1 MANAW
6 RARNPSVGL
15 CDTGSKFTR
24 RGKYGTET
32 VSESNGFWFGS
43 FDVGNSK
50 NLHMLID
57 TGSSDVIVNPGFY
70 VPGSTSKTLN
80 LTFDNAYGT
89 TESDGSGTGTVAG
102 TLYND
107 TIKFGTLSAAQTVGS
122 ATGTALIPGD
132 GIVGFAGVEVA
143 QFPNGAPPFFH
154 SLCNQGQVSLC
165 RFGLALGKN
174 ETGVQVLGELD
185 SSLFQGNL
193 TSTSVIQEWVFFAD
207 LALENTIIASD
218 ILVEL
223 DSGTAT
229 ITGPVDEVLSIFE
242 ATSIQAVIQNTT
254 DGVAV
259 TGYFPCDQ
267 PPTLGFSIPSQS
279 NASTAAKTDSNLISH
294 RSSIFNIAADQ
305 WIAAD
310 NGNNNCT
317 AVLSG
322 MTVASYPTLWVV
334 GQPFFRG
341 LYIDHNVANA
351 TIGLATAKT
360 QGTAV
365 SSGIPTPS
373 SVASSSPSVIAS
385 SGAGSGMSIRAP
397 VLLLSVLLGMLLC

>member
-1 MANAW
+1 MVLKRCPSRMSVVHFVIQCPCIA
-6 RARNPSVGL
+6 NPSQ
-15 CDTGSKFTR
+15 
-24 RGKYGTET
+24 
-32 VSESNGFWFGS
+32 GFWFGS

-57 TGSSDVIVNPGFY
+57 TGSSDVIVNPGLY
-70 VPGSTSKTLN
+70 AQGSSSASLN
-80 LTFDNAYGT
+80 LTFENAYGT

-107 TIKFGTLSAAQTVGS
+107 TVQFGSLNAAQTVGS

-154 SLCNQGQVSLC
+154 SLCNQGQVSSC

-229 ITGPVDEVLSIFE
+229 VTGPVDEVLSIFE

-254 DGVAV
+254 DGVTV

-267 PPTLGFSIPSQS
+267 PPTLGFGIPSQS
-279 NASTAAKTDSNLISH
+279 NASTAEKTDSSLVSH
-294 RSSIFNIAADQ
+294 QSTIFNIAADQ

-317 AVLSG
+317 AILSG

-351 TIGLATAKT
+351 TVGLATAKT
-360 QGTAV
+360 QGTTA
-365 SSGIPTPS
+365 SSGTSTPS
-373 SVASSSPSVIAS
+373 SAASSSPSTIAT
-385 SGAGSGMSIRAP
+385 SGVGSGMSVHAP
-397 VLLLSVLLGMLLC
+397 VLFLSVLVSMLI